1 MSEPMRNLRLFDTHA
16 HINDEHFNGDRDLII
31 SKHDLGVPELLVEVG
46 TTLADSLK
54 AVALANKYPGIYS
67 AVGIHPYE
75 INGLPDDYLDSLKE
89 LAKEDRVIA
98 VGEIGLDYYRD
109 LSPKSMQK
117 RCLVEQL
124 ELAIG
129 LGLPVILH
137 VRDAY
142 NDILEIVSEFSGKCS
157 AVVHAYGGNMEE
169 AKAFLRL
176 GFKLGIGGTLTFK
189 KNNDLREIVQK
200 LPLESFL
207 TETDC
212 PYLTPV
218 PFRGKRNEPSYV
230 RYVVETI
237 SREKGF
243 DIYDCSERLF
253 ENPTAFFGLNDKGGS
268 LYE

>member
-1 MSEPMRNLRLFDTHA
+1 
-16 HINDEHFNGDRDLII
+16 
-31 SKHDLGVPELLVEVG
+31 
-46 TTLADSLK
+46 
-54 AVALANKYPGIYS
+54 
-67 AVGIHPYE
+67 
-75 INGLPDDYLDSLKE
+75 
-89 LAKEDRVIA
+89 
-98 VGEIGLDYYRD
+98 
-109 LSPKSMQK
+109 MQK

-253 ENPTAFFGLNDKGGS
+253 ENATEFVGLNDKGGS